1 MNKILRAQAKSKLQA
16 SLKWQEEHG
25 KWARS
30 HGAGQFSW
38 HSHAQQRRIDN
49 RRVFTSP
56 SRADRAASK
65 ARRAS
70 VTPVR
75 GAK

>member
-1 MNKILRAQAKSKLQA
+1 MQMQILPRHSGIDFWRLIESFKKSHQV
-16 SLKWQEEHG
+16 
-25 KWARS
+25 
-30 HGAGQFSW
+30 GAGRFSW
-38 HSHAQQRRIDN
+38 FSHAQQRRIDN

-56 SRADRAASK
+56 SRAERAASK